1 MKVAPVRDSM
11 FVLIKYSLYTN
22 LLFLALSLVFDSGEF
37 PIKTFVIVNLL
48 SFGFLYIMDQK
59 EDLIESKKRGRGWES
74 S

>member
-22 LLFLALSLVFDSGEF
+22 LLFLGLSLVLDSGEF
-37 PIKTFVIVNLL
+37 PIKTFVIVNLF
-48 SFGFLYIMDQK
+48 SFVFLYIMDQK